1 MDKQNEERSKQ
12 MDRDSPI
19 VYICS
24 KYSGDVEKNTQAARQ
39 YCRLAVEH
47 GYIPIAPHLLL
58 PQFLSE
64 ETERDLAM
72 EMDLGI
78 LKNCRELW
86 VCGEQIS
93 EGMKK
98 EIEEAKRTRMVIRRI
113 SKEELYVHNR

>member
-1 MDKQNEERSKQ
+1 

-24 KYSGDVEKNTQAARQ
+24 KYSGDVVKNTIMARR
-39 YCRLAVEH
+39 YSRLAVER
-47 GYIPIAPHLLL
+47 GFIPIAPHLLL

-78 LKNCRELW
+78 LRHCGELW
-86 VCGEQIS
+86 VCGVIS
-93 EGMKK
+93 KGMQK
-98 EIEEAKRTRMVIRRI
+98 EIDEAERIGMPVRRI
-113 SKEELYVHNR
+113 SEEELNVRDQ

>member
-1 MDKQNEERSKQ
+1 
-12 MDRDSPI
+12 MDRDSPL

-24 KYSGDVEKNTQAARQ
+24 KYSGDVVKNTIMARR
-39 YCRLAVEH
+39 YSRLAVER
-47 GYIPIAPHLLL
+47 GFIPIAPHLLL

-78 LKNCRELW
+78 LRHCGELW

-113 SKEELYVHNR
+113 SKEELYVRNR